1 MKVRISVCFSLG
13 AAVRWGKKEGQD
25 RALGGGSSRVLFSWF
40 MPHPMQA
47 RPLSPPG
54 FMNGEPVLWFRYFW
68 DLCYISTWGIKMSQ
82 SRGA

>member
-1 MKVRISVCFSLG
+1 MKVRISICFSLG

-47 RPLSPPG
+47 HPLSPPG
-54 FMNGEPVLWFRYFW
+54 FTNGDQFSGSG
-68 DLCYISTWGIKMSQ
+68 ISGTSAILAPGV
-82 SRGA
+82 